1 MPHRWRHRL
10 PGTLLLLLLT
20 AGIGLVTGCRKVPL
34 LAPTSS
40 TISVSAPV
48 SVLPIN
54 GSTQVTAVVISSA
67 GQAVHD
73 GTTVTFTT
81 TLGSFAPGATAQTKN
96 GSATVTFLAGTQSGT
111 ASIVAM
117 SGSATSTPT
126 TTGSTTT
133 ALTIKIGA
141 AAAASISLS
150 ANPVNV
156 PASGGTSTITATVF
170 DANDNVL
177 PGVSVN
183 FTTTAGTV
191 SPSTATTNSSGRA
204 TTTLTTS
211 AAATVSATA
220 GGGITTAPTV
230 QVGVVAAPAVSI
242 SGPSAAQTAG
252 QPTTFTVG
260 VTPSTGGGT
269 ITDVR
274 VDFGDGNS
282 QDLGTLTGTGISVS
296 HTYSSAGTYVATLSV
311 TDSTGQVTKEST
323 SVTVTAAVP
332 ISITVAVTS
341 PTTTPYTHPIVI
353 GFTATVAS
361 NGSVSA
367 PSIDHYSWNFGD
379 GNTTTTTTGPAAS
392 HLYQS
397 ASPSSGYTVTV
408 TAVGVN
414 GAEGTAQVVIIVQ

>member
-126 TTGSTTT
+126 TSGSTTT

-150 ANPVNV
+150 ANPQVV
-156 PASGGTSTITATVF
+156 PASGGMSTITATVF
-170 DANDNVL
+170 DANDNAL
-177 PGVSVN
+177 PGVAVS
-183 FTTTAGTV
+183 FTTTAGTL
-191 SPSTATTNSSGRA
+191 SPSTATTDASGRA
-204 TTTLTTS
+204 TTTLTTN
-211 AAATVSATA
+211 AAATVTATA
-220 GGGITTAPTV
+220 GAGITTAPTV
-230 QVGVVAAPAVSI
+230 AVGVMAPI
-242 SGPSAAQTAG
+242 N
-252 QPTTFTVG
+252 
-260 VTPSTGGGT
+260 VT
-269 ITDVR
+269 
-274 VDFGDGNS
+274 
-282 QDLGTLTGTGISVS
+282 LGTPTGIGLPSN
-296 HTYSSAGTYVATLSV
+296 GGVA
-311 TDSTGQVTKEST
+311 
-323 SVTVTAAVP
+323 P
-332 ISITVAVTS
+332 
-341 PTTTPYTHPIVI
+341 PYLVGRPVN
-353 GFTATVAS
+353 FTATVAA
-361 NGSVSA
+361 NGSGSA
-367 PSIDHYSWNFGD
+367 PVIDHYAWNFGD
-379 GNTTTTTTGPAAS
+379 GATTTTTSGAAS
-392 HLYQS
+392 HVYT
-397 ASPSSGYTVTV
+397 SPAGGPAGGGYTVTV
-408 TAVGVN
+408 TAVGLD
-414 GAEGTAQVVIIVQ
+414 GATGTAQTVIQVESN